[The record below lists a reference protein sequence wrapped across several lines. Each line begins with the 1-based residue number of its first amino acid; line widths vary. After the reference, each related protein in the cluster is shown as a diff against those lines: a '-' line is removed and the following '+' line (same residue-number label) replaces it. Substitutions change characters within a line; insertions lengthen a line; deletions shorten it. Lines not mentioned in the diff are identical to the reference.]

1 MFKPNQAKSEPTGWG
16 GHSCLP
22 TLVGVA
28 DKNVDTTSDW
38 SGLVQN
44 VAEARLN
51 PILVIAG
58 LLLAKQSLPRT
69 EPTLAAPSFS
79 LDYPG
84 CHRRAMIS

>member
-51 PILVIAG
+51 LSLSLQAFFWRSNLSLAQSRRWR
-58 LLLAKQSLPRT
+58 LLPSLWITPVAIDAR
-69 EPTLAAPSFS
+69 
-79 LDYPG
+79 
-84 CHRRAMIS
+84 